1 MKRIYIYLVIL
12 LGLVPVGANAQLTLN
27 FESGDRSKE
36 AGNCWAFG
44 AVSYSSSSS
53 HLITDKWVGRSNSM
67 SNPSPTA
74 SWIKS
79 PFLKLGSG
87 NITFKVKLENT
98 SGTTKSVRIRFI
110 TYNSSNT
117 STGEGAIYTDSFNFN
132 WSTIN
137 TSVQN
142 ISYAIP
148 SAIAGSSTPY
158 KVIISF
164 LGTGGNNR
172 CNIDDIVIPGTYWA
186 DPSNN
191 CLPLSTITDT
201 DSDGVSDEDDAFDN
215 DAFRAFKYYLKGEQF
230 STLLC
235 EDLWP
240 NRGDFDFNDLV
251 VDYRL
256 LVVAN
261 ADNNV
266 VELKFE
272 IVTRA
277 IGGSFHNGFA
287 CELTE
292 IDASSI
298 ISVTGNKLNGKVFKV
313 RSNGTEEGPAYA
325 SIPFFDDAYNVL
337 TYPGGTGGINTNPAS
352 PNAAYDSMTV
362 VVTFMDKGQPA
373 AGGAISYENFIKI
386 DRINPFLVVNQDRTK
401 EIHLI
406 DKKPTSLA
414 SEKLFRTG
422 DDASEPGNNRY
433 YRSQNNL
440 PWMISVSRSI
450 PYAAEKVEFSN
461 AFPYFVKWAE
471 SEGRSYE
478 DWYMDQSGYRNQKF
492 IYSR

>member
-1 MKRIYIYLVIL
+1 MKRIYSLIAIL
-12 LGLVPVGANAQLTLN
+12 TGIFSLSASAQLTLD
-27 FESGDRSKE
+27 FESGDRSRE

-44 AVSYSSSSS
+44 AVSFSSNSA
-53 HLITDKWVGRSNSM
+53 HNITGKWVGRSNSM
-67 SNPSPTA
+67 TNTSPNA

-79 PFLKLGSG
+79 PFVKLGKG
-87 NITFKVKLENT
+87 DITFKVKLENT
-98 SGTTKSVRIRFI
+98 SGTTKTVRIRFI
-110 TYNSSNT
+110 EYNSANT
-117 STGEGAIYTDSFNFN
+117 STGEGAIYSDSFSFD
-132 WSTIN
+132 WSSLN
-137 TSVQN
+137 TKVQN
-142 ISYAIP
+142 ISYTIP
-148 SAIAGSSTPY
+148 NAIANSNTPY
-158 KVIISF
+158 KVMISF

-201 DSDGVSDEDDAFDN
+201 DGDGVSDEDDAFDT
-215 DAFRAFKYYLKGEQF
+215 DRYRAFKYYINGEQF

-261 ADNNV
+261 AENNI

-292 IDASSI
+292 IDAASI

-313 RSNGTEEGPAYA
+313 RGNGTEEGPAYA

-373 AGGAISYENFIKI
+373 AGGAILYENFIKI
-386 DRINPFLVVNQDRTK
+386 NRINPYLVVNQDRNK

-406 DKKPTSLA
+406 DKKPTSMA
-414 SEKLFRTG
+414 SPKMFGTG
-422 DDASEPGNNRY
+422 DDASEPNSNRY

-478 DWYMDQSGYRNQKF
+478 DWFLDRSGYRNPKF
-492 IYSR
+492 LYGR